1 MRWYMKIYDWM
12 IEDLH
17 LSGNELL
24 VFAYWYSWVESGR
37 ECTETATAIAAKLGM
52 TTRSYHYITAKLMSL
67 DVDEMCKNFTSDKC
81 KYFTSE
87 MCKNFTSVVKNLHIR
102 SEKFSHRKCKNFTSH
117 TLNIHN
123 NNKTTQDAPARAREE
138 DVKKSAEEMRAE
150 SQPLF
155 PGGSASQKKESSAAA
170 ADIPAI
176 IMEAVVE
183 FYRTR
188 LHVVY
193 VPDFREE
200 TSSRN
205 ELAAKV
211 RYSMEAEGWHI
222 DGDSVRTWW
231 GEFLAAAYKSADQW
245 QRDNFNIR
253 TLNSQ
258 YQRFINQIH
267 NGKQANSNA
276 GQPASGGVSREFVER
291 HLRQAG
297 IAF

>member
-1 MRWYMKIYDWM
+1 MRWYIKIYDWM
-12 IEDLH
+12 TEDLH

-37 ECTETATAIAAKLGM
+37 ECAETATAIAAKLGLK
-52 TTRSYHYITAKLMSL
+52 RSSYYYAVEKLVAAKIDEVSKICTPQVSKNCTQCVQLLYTKCPKTAQRVS
-67 DVDEMCKNFTSDKC
+67 KNW
-81 KYFTSE
+81 
-87 MCKNFTSVVKNLHIR
+87 
-102 SEKFSHRKCKNFTSH
+102 TSH
-117 TLNIHN
+117 TYTIHN

-138 DVKKSAEEMRAE
+138 EVKKSAEEMRAD
-150 SQPLF
+150 SQPLS

>member
-1 MRWYMKIYDWM
+1 
-12 IEDLH
+12 
-17 LSGNELL
+17 
-24 VFAYWYSWVESGR
+24 
-37 ECTETATAIAAKLGM
+37 
-52 TTRSYHYITAKLMSL
+52 
-67 DVDEMCKNFTSDKC
+67 
-81 KYFTSE
+81 
-87 MCKNFTSVVKNLHIR
+87 
-102 SEKFSHRKCKNFTSH
+102 
-117 TLNIHN
+117 
-123 NNKTTQDAPARAREE
+123 
-138 DVKKSAEEMRAE
+138 
-150 SQPLF
+150 
-155 PGGSASQKKESSAAA
+155 
-170 ADIPAI
+170 
-176 IMEAVVE
+176 MEAVVE